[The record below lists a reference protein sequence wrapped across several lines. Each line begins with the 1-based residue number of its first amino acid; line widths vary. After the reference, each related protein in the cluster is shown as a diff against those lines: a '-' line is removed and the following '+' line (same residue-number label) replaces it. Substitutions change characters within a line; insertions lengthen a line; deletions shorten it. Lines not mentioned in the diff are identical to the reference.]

1 MAIRI
6 QLRRDLSS
14 TWTSV
19 NPVLRSG
26 EIGIETDSLRFKIGD
41 GSTTWN
47 SRPYVNVLPSELTEL
62 SQDAVNQALT
72 AGNGITKVYND
83 ANNTITVSVDTS
95 VIANKQYVD
104 DSLAAVLDTAP
115 ELLNTLNE
123 LAAAI
128 NDDPNFFATVATNLA
143 SHEADTTN
151 IHGIPDTSILL
162 TTTGIQ
168 TLSNKTLVSPILTG
182 TPTAPTAEIGTNTT
196 QIATTEF
203 VKNAVDNLIDG
214 APGVLN
220 TLNEIAAAINDDPTF
235 FTNVSTN
242 LANHEADTTNIHG
255 IPDTSILATTTGHQ
269 TLTNKTIIAPLGI
282 TKSDVGL
289 SNVDNTS
296 DIDKPVSTAQAAA
309 DAAVAAAATSAINAL
324 TTDDIEEGSSN
335 KYYTDERAQDAVN
348 TALNAGV
355 ALTKTYD
362 DNANTITIDLDNTT
376 VSAGSYGSQTA
387 IPTFTV
393 DAQGRLTA
401 AGTVDVATE
410 LDISGDTGTTSI
422 SLLSEGLTVSG
433 GEGIDV
439 SVTENTITISAEDA
453 SDINKGVASFNSTDF
468 SVSNG
473 NVSLSKDPI
482 ITISGDISGSA
493 TMTNLGD
500 VEISTVIQ
508 PNSVSLGTDTA
519 GNYVATISGTANEIE
534 VAGSGSETAAVQI
547 GLPSDVNITNNLHV
561 GNNLEVMGNL
571 TVNGTTTTIDSET
584 LVVGDKFIE
593 LGAVPSPTDITAD
606 GGGISLQGDTDK
618 HIYWYNQ
625 SDAWTS
631 SENIDIHSG
640 RSYLS
645 LIHI

>member
-255 IPDTSILATTTGHQ
+255 
-269 TLTNKTIIAPLGI
+269 
-282 TKSDVGL
+282 
-289 SNVDNTS
+289 
-296 DIDKPVSTAQAAA
+296 
-309 DAAVAAAATSAINAL
+309 
-324 TTDDIEEGSSN
+324 
-335 KYYTDERAQDAVN
+335 
-348 TALNAGV
+348 
-355 ALTKTYD
+355 
-362 DNANTITIDLDNTT
+362 
-376 VSAGSYGSQTA
+376 
-387 IPTFTV
+387 
-393 DAQGRLTA
+393 
-401 AGTVDVATE
+401 
-410 LDISGDTGTTSI
+410 
-422 SLLSEGLTVSG
+422 
-433 GEGIDV
+433 
-439 SVTENTITISAEDA
+439 
-453 SDINKGVASFNSTDF
+453 
-468 SVSNG
+468 
-473 NVSLSKDPI
+473 
-482 ITISGDISGSA
+482 
-493 TMTNLGD
+493 
-500 VEISTVIQ
+500 
-508 PNSVSLGTDTA
+508 
-519 GNYVATISGTANEIE
+519 
-534 VAGSGSETAAVQI
+534 
-547 GLPSDVNITNNLHV
+547 
-561 GNNLEVMGNL
+561 
-571 TVNGTTTTIDSET
+571 
-584 LVVGDKFIE
+584 
-593 LGAVPSPTDITAD
+593 
-606 GGGISLQGDTDK
+606 
-618 HIYWYNQ
+618 
-625 SDAWTS
+625 
-631 SENIDIHSG
+631 
-640 RSYLS
+640 LS